1 MASFLYALRTVA
13 YEETIWHHNSPHMA
27 LSNSQ
32 MCNILMQTMGLVF
45 YHEPSSAHKR
55 VMYTLL
61 PCICTHYT
69 HKLTHISLQYTHYK
83 WSNYQQTSY
92 RISTPVNVQNC
103 RKGREITP
111 GH

>member
-27 LSNSQ
+27 LSISQ

-55 VMYTLL
+55 VMYRHL
-61 PCICTHYT
+61 PCTYVHII
-69 HKLTHISLQYTHYK
+69 HISLL
-83 WSNYQQTSY
+83 
-92 RISTPVNVQNC
+92 I
-103 RKGREITP
+103 
-111 GH
+111 